1 AREMQR
7 IKQMMN
13 EILAENTGKPL
24 KAVKAA
30 TERDNFLTPQAALEF
45 GLIDKVMES
54 RKEASKTD
62 A

>member
-1 AREMQR
+1 MVQTHGRNASPV
-7 IKQMMN
+7 KS
-13 EILAENTGKPL
+13 LASPQL
-24 KAVKAA
+24 VKAA